1 MELMQMPA
9 KKRGAGRPARPGRN
23 RPVSFYAGEDY
34 SDALDYASKYK
45 RMTKTEIVR
54 VALEKYLADLNLWPW
69 PPKELPS
76 LDTEARG

>member
-9 KKRGAGRPARPGRN
+9 KKRAGRPARRDRPK
-23 RPVSFYAGEDY
+23 PVSFYAGEDY

-54 VALEKYLADLNLWPW
+54 VALEHYLADLNLWPW
-69 PPKELPS
+69 PPKELPP